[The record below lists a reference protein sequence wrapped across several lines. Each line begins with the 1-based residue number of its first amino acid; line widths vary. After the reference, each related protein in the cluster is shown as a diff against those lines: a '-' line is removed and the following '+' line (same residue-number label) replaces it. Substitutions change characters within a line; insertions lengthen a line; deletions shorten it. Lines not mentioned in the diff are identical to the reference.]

1 MVDLVTKQERVV
13 LLDVSERVATI
24 TLNRSER
31 RNAITAELGVT
42 LARTVGECEASDD
55 VDVMILTGADPAFCA
70 GVDLKEISTGAS
82 ALHEA
87 ADSPDD
93 PYRRDRYGQF
103 AFRGPFPPRTKLLI
117 GAING
122 PAVTGGFE
130 LALNC
135 DYLIASERARFADTH
150 ARVGIMPG
158 WGLTPLLVETI
169 GLRRAR
175 EMSTTGNFVD
185 AETAL
190 TWGLVNHVVAHDE
203 LLDFTRALALAA
215 VSIEQ
220 PAMRRMLRTYD
231 EIAATIADDAWALES
246 RANREWLAD
255 GIDTAGVA
263 ERRDAII
270 ERGRRQIES

>member
-1 MVDLVTKQERVV
+1 MTKQEPVV

-24 TLNRSER
+24 TLNRPDR
-31 RNAITAELGVT
+31 RNAITSELGLL
-42 LARTVGECEASDD
+42 LARTVGECEESDA

-70 GVDLKEISTGAS
+70 GVDLQELSGRSS
-82 ALHEA
+82 ALHESA
-87 ADSPDD
+87 AAPDD

-117 GAING
+117 GAVNG

-135 DYLIASERARFADTH
+135 DYLVASERARFADTH

-158 WGLTPLLVETI
+158 WGLTPLLVESI

-190 TWGLVNHVVAHDE
+190 VWGLVNHVVPHEE
-203 LLDFTRALALAA
+203 LLAFTRALALAA
-215 VSIEQ
+215 VGIEQ
-220 PAMRRMLRTYD
+220 PALRRMLRTYD
-231 EIAATIADDAWALES
+231 EIASAVADDAWTVET

-270 ERGRRQIES
+270 ERGRGQIEA

>member
-1 MVDLVTKQERVV
+1 VTKQEPVV
-13 LLDVSERVATI
+13 LLEVSERVATI
-24 TLNRSER
+24 TLNRPER
-31 RNAITAELGVT
+31 RNAITSELGLL

-70 GVDLKEISTGAS
+70 GVDLQEISGGGS
-82 ALHEA
+82 ALHERA
-87 ADSPDD
+87 ETPDD

-103 AFRGPFPPRTKLLI
+103 SFRGPFPPRTKLLI

-122 PAVTGGFE
+122 ATVTGGFE

-135 DYLIASERARFADTH
+135 DFLIASERARFADTH

-158 WGLTPLLVETI
+158 WGLTPLLVESI

-175 EMSTTGNFVD
+175 EMSVTGNFVD
-185 AETAL
+185 ATTAL
-190 TWGLVNHVVAHDE
+190 TWGLVNHVVPHDE
-203 LLDFTRALALAA
+203 LLPFTRELAVAA
-215 VSIEQ
+215 AGIEQ
-220 PAMRRMLRTYD
+220 RAVRRMLRTYD
-231 EIAATIADDAWALES
+231 EIAATIADAAWDVET

-263 ERRDAII
+263 ARREAII
-270 ERGRRQIES
+270 ERGRGQIDG

>member
-1 MVDLVTKQERVV
+1 VTKQESVV

-24 TLNRSER
+24 TLNRPER

-70 GVDLKEISTGAS
+70 GVDLKEISTGSS

-117 GAING
+117 GAVNG

-130 LALNC
+130 LALSC

-175 EMSTTGNFVD
+175 EMSTTGNFVG

-231 EIAATIADDAWALES
+231 EIAATIADDAWAVET

-270 ERGRRQIES
+270 ERGRGQLES